1 MGGFYYTRKDFIRNI
16 GLKIMKNQFL
26 IFSFMLVV
34 FMPGVLSASLQDT
47 TTQQGSLARDQIA
60 PADLNNGLP
69 SGFVIWPSNQVEAIA
84 NRLER
89 EIGDRAM
96 VYETVRN
103 DDGHSVYFVLR
114 GLTGPA
120 EFHETEA
127 DLYVVH
133 RGNATFVIG
142 GELID
147 AEVLPRKQQRGSSIR
162 DGNRYALAPGDI
174 LHVPVATPH
183 QIIVPPGQTF
193 LYTLVKFDEE
203 PLQ

>member
-1 MGGFYYTRKDFIRNI
+1 MRQPFIVAAFI
-16 GLKIMKNQFL
+16 
-26 IFSFMLVV
+26 SAAVV
-34 FMPGVLSASLQDT
+34 AAVSQTPATVDAPT
-47 TTQQGSLARDQIA
+47 T
-60 PADLNNGLP
+60 
-69 SGFVIWPSNQVEAIA
+69 GFVIWPSAEVETIA

-89 EIGDRAM
+89 EIGNRAM

-114 GLTGPA
+114 GLTGRA

-147 AEVLPRKQQRGSSIR
+147 AELLPRKQQRGRAIR
-162 DGNRYALAPGDI
+162 DGNRHALGPGDI
-174 LHVPVATPH
+174 IHVPVATPH
-183 QIIVPPGQTF
+183 QIIVPPGRTF

>member
-1 MGGFYYTRKDFIRNI
+1 
-16 GLKIMKNQFL
+16 MKNKMWMVGTMLIAFL
-26 IFSFMLVV
+26 VWMMS
-34 FMPGVLSASLQDT
+34 SQNT
-47 TTQQGSLARDQIA
+47 TAQQSEIERYQIEA
-60 PADLNNGLP
+60 ADLDDDRP
-69 SGFVIWPSNQVEAIA
+69 TGFIMWPSAEVETIA

-89 EIGDRAM
+89 EIGNRAM
-96 VYETVRN
+96 VYETIRN

-120 EFHETEA
+120 ELHETEA

-162 DGNRYALAPGDI
+162 DGTPHALAPGDI

-193 LYTLVKFDEE
+193 LYTLVKFNEE

>member
-1 MGGFYYTRKDFIRNI
+1 
-16 GLKIMKNQFL
+16 MKNQPWRVIIAL
-26 IFSFMLVV
+26 IL
-34 FMPGVLSASLQDT
+34 LISAIPQDT
-47 TTQQGSLARDQIA
+47 TAQQEPLRLDDD
-60 PADLNNGLP
+60 PP
-69 SGFVIWPSNQVEAIA
+69 TGFVMWPSAEVETIA

-89 EIGDRAM
+89 EIGNRAM
-96 VYETVRN
+96 VYETIRN

-142 GELID
+142 GELIN
-147 AEVLPRKQQRGSSIR
+147 AELLPRKQQRGSSIR
-162 DGNRYALAPGDI
+162 NGIRHALAPGDI

-183 QIIVPPGQTF
+183 QIIIPPGQTF
-193 LYTLVKFDEE
+193 LYTLVKFNEE

>member
-1 MGGFYYTRKDFIRNI
+1 MQNKMWML
-16 GLKIMKNQFL
+16 GLML
-26 IFSFMLVV
+26 I
-34 FMPGVLSASLQDT
+34 ASLCWMMSSQNAT
-47 TTQQGSLARDQIA
+47 AQQSDVGRYQIEA
-60 PADLNNGLP
+60 VNLNDDP
-69 SGFVIWPSNQVEAIA
+69 PTGFVFWPSAEVETIA

-89 EIGDRAM
+89 EIGDHAM

-114 GLTGPA
+114 GLTGQA

-147 AEVLPRKQQRGSSIR
+147 AELLPRKQQRGSSIR
-162 DGNRYALAPGDI
+162 NGNRHALAPGDI
-174 LHVPVATPH
+174 IHVPVATPH

-193 LYTLVKFDEE
+193 LYTLVKFNEE

>member
-1 MGGFYYTRKDFIRNI
+1 
-16 GLKIMKNQFL
+16 MKNQIL
-26 IFSFMLVV
+26 MVIIALVV
-34 FMPGVLSASLQDT
+34 FLGGFMSAMPQDT
-47 TTQQGSLARDQIA
+47 TAQQGPGGGEQIE
-60 PADLNNGLP
+60 PTDLDDDRLR
-69 SGFVIWPSNQVEAIA
+69 GFVVWPSAEVETIA

-120 EFHETEA
+120 ELHETEA

-142 GELID
+142 GKLID

-162 DGNRYALAPGDI
+162 DGHRYALTPGDI

-183 QIIVPPGQTF
+183 QIIVPPEQTF
-193 LYTLVKFDEE
+193 LYTLVKFNEE

>member
-1 MGGFYYTRKDFIRNI
+1 MRQPFI
-16 GLKIMKNQFL
+16 
-26 IFSFMLVV
+26 VAV
-34 FMPGVLSASLQDT
+34 FISAASVAAVSQ
-47 TTQQGSLARDQIA
+47 S
-60 PADLNNGLP
+60 PATVDGP
-69 SGFVIWPSNQVEAIA
+69 PTGFVIWPSAEVEAIA

-96 VYETVRN
+96 VYETVPN

-114 GLTGPA
+114 GLTGRA

-133 RGNATFVIG
+133 RGSATFVIG

-147 AEVLPRKQQRGSSIR
+147 AELLPRKQQRGSAIR
-162 DGNRYALAPGDI
+162 GGSRHALGPGDI
-174 LHVPVATPH
+174 IHVPVATPH

-193 LYTLVKFDEE
+193 LYPLVKFDEE

>member
-1 MGGFYYTRKDFIRNI
+1 
-16 GLKIMKNQFL
+16 MKNKMWMVGTMLIAFL
-26 IFSFMLVV
+26 VWMMS
-34 FMPGVLSASLQDT
+34 SQNT
-47 TTQQGSLARDQIA
+47 TAQRSEIGRYQIEA
-60 PADLNNGLP
+60 AGLDDDRP
-69 SGFVIWPSNQVEAIA
+69 TGFVIWPSAEVETIA

-89 EIGDRAM
+89 EIGNRAM
-96 VYETVRN
+96 VYETIRN

-120 EFHETEA
+120 ELHETEA

-147 AEVLPRKQQRGSSIR
+147 AELLPRKQQRGRSIR
-162 DGNRYALAPGDI
+162 DGTRHALAPGDI

-193 LYTLVKFDEE
+193 LYTLVKFNEE

>member
-1 MGGFYYTRKDFIRNI
+1 MATKEFLRNTAE
-16 GLKIMKNQFL
+16 GDMKNQIL
-26 IFSFMLVV
+26 MVIIALVV
-34 FMPGVLSASLQDT
+34 FLRGFMSAMPQDT
-47 TTQQGSLARDQIA
+47 TAQQGPVGGEQIE
-60 PADLNNGLP
+60 PTDLDDDRLR
-69 SGFVIWPSNQVEAIA
+69 GFVMWPSAEVEAIA

-147 AEVLPRKQQRGSSIR
+147 AEVLPRKQQRGSSIS

>member
-1 MGGFYYTRKDFIRNI
+1 
-16 GLKIMKNQFL
+16 MKNQIL
-26 IFSFMLVV
+26 MVIIALVV
-34 FMPGVLSASLQDT
+34 FLRGFMSAMPQDT
-47 TTQQGSLARDQIA
+47 TAPQGPPGQDQTA
-60 PADLNNGLP
+60 PRILGDRQP
-69 SGFVIWPSNQVEAIA
+69 TGFVMWPGAEVEAIA

-89 EIGDRAM
+89 EIGNRAM
-96 VYETVRN
+96 VYETIRN

-147 AEVLPRKQQRGSSIR
+147 PELLPRKQQRGSSIR
-162 DGNRYALAPGDI
+162 NGIRHALAPGDI
-174 LHVPVATPH
+174 LHVPVSTPH
-183 QIIVPPGQTF
+183 QIIVPDGQTF
-193 LYTLVKFDEE
+193 LYTLVKFNEE

>member
-1 MGGFYYTRKDFIRNI
+1 MNNQAWLVFIALTLFI
-16 GLKIMKNQFL
+16 SPIT
-26 IFSFMLVV
+26 
-34 FMPGVLSASLQDT
+34 QDT
-47 TTQQGSLARDQIA
+47 TAQQEPLHLDDD
-60 PADLNNGLP
+60 PP
-69 SGFVIWPSNQVEAIA
+69 TGFVMWPSAEVETIA

-89 EIGDRAM
+89 EIGNRPM
-96 VYETVRN
+96 VYETIRN

-147 AEVLPRKQQRGSSIR
+147 PELLPRKQQRGSSIR
-162 DGNRYALAPGDI
+162 NGIRHALAPGDI
-174 LHVPVATPH
+174 LHVPVSTPH
-183 QIIVPPGQTF
+183 QIIVSPGQTF
-193 LYTLVKFDEE
+193 LYTLVKFNEE

>member
-1 MGGFYYTRKDFIRNI
+1 
-16 GLKIMKNQFL
+16 MKNQAWMGIIALVLL
-26 IFSFMLVV
+26 I
-34 FMPGVLSASLQDT
+34 SATPQDT
-47 TTQQGSLARDQIA
+47 TAQQAPLSLGDD
-60 PADLNNGLP
+60 PP
-69 SGFVIWPSNQVEAIA
+69 TGFVMWPSAEVETIA

-89 EIGDRAM
+89 EIGNRAM
-96 VYETVRN
+96 VYETIRN

-147 AEVLPRKQQRGSSIR
+147 PELLPRKQQRGSSIR
-162 DGNRYALAPGDI
+162 NGIRPALAPGDI
-174 LHVPVATPH
+174 LHVPVSTPH
-183 QIIVPPGQTF
+183 QIIVSPGQTF
-193 LYTLVKFDEE
+193 LYTLVKFNEE

>member
-1 MGGFYYTRKDFIRNI
+1 
-16 GLKIMKNQFL
+16 MKNQIL
-26 IFSFMLVV
+26 MVIIALVV
-34 FMPGVLSASLQDT
+34 FLRGFMSAMPQDT
-47 TTQQGSLARDQIA
+47 TAQQGPPGQDQTAARILGDRQ
-60 PADLNNGLP
+60 PT
-69 SGFVIWPSNQVEAIA
+69 GFVMWPGAEVETIA

-89 EIGDRAM
+89 EIGNRAM
-96 VYETVRN
+96 VYETIRN

-162 DGNRYALAPGDI
+162 NGNRHALAPGDI
-174 LHVPVATPH
+174 LHVPAATPH
-183 QIIVPPGQTF
+183 QIIVPSGQTF
-193 LYTLVKFDEE
+193 LYTLVKFNEE

>member
-1 MGGFYYTRKDFIRNI
+1 
-16 GLKIMKNQFL
+16 MKNKMWMVGTMLIAFL
-26 IFSFMLVV
+26 VWMMS
-34 FMPGVLSASLQDT
+34 SQNT
-47 TTQQGSLARDQIA
+47 TAQQSEIERYQIEA
-60 PADLNNGLP
+60 ADLDDDRP
-69 SGFVIWPSNQVEAIA
+69 TGFVIWPSAEVETIA

-89 EIGDRAM
+89 EIGNRAM
-96 VYETVRN
+96 VYETIRN

-120 EFHETEA
+120 ELHETEA

-147 AEVLPRKQQRGSSIR
+147 AEVLPRKQQRGRSIR
-162 DGNRYALAPGDI
+162 DGTRHALAPGDI

>member
-1 MGGFYYTRKDFIRNI
+1 
-16 GLKIMKNQFL
+16 MKNKMWMVGPMLIAFL
-26 IFSFMLVV
+26 VGMMS
-34 FMPGVLSASLQDT
+34 SQNT
-47 TTQQGSLARDQIA
+47 TAQHSEIGRYQIEV
-60 PADLNNGLP
+60 GLDDDP
-69 SGFVIWPSNQVEAIA
+69 PPGFVLWPSAEVETIA